1 MGVVYSG
8 QSSNFSAA
16 KVSNSSVCAILQFVA
31 DVVFFPAEKW
41 SAKQLDM
48 ECFNLK
54 KPLIIAP
61 VTPVLAYSPLLS
73 ASAGGHLLNSLAA
86 CCFSQ
91 VHFVFQSFLRL

>member
-16 KVSNSSVCAILQFVA
+16 KVSNGVCAIIQFLLTLC
-31 DVVFFPAEKW
+31 FPKLKKW